1 MYNKKTDKDP
11 LVVAV
16 TAGLGA
22 GVVTSFAVAQGQNP
36 LVALAITVFAALI
49 GLLCDRMGWV

>member
-22 GVVTSFAVAQGQNP
+22 GVITSFAVAQGQNP
-36 LVALAITVFAALI
+36 LVALAITVFAAMV
-49 GLLCDRMGWV
+49 GLLFDRLGWV

>member
-36 LVALAITVFAALI
+36 LVALAITVFAALV

>member
-36 LVALAITVFAALI
+36 LVALAITVFAASI
-49 GLLCDRMGWV
+49 GLLCDRMGWI